1 MADFPTEQQELK
13 DGVGPVFHRV
23 YRIALP
29 VGEIAAR
36 RAMKNL
42 QADINAF
49 SPQWLA
55 RFEKNDGAAGP
66 LKEGDCFQIYLS
78 GPWNAPVRVHS
89 VAPSEFCLITL
100 EGHLEAGEIHFK
112 LENEGGQI
120 YFTVESLARS
130 KDKLVDLVYDKIPVA
145 RLAQT
150 QMWEMF
156 CQAFAEEA
164 LRLERGAREGGAEE
178 PPPVETFTEKMDEKT
193 GEWKRA

>member
-1 MADFPTEQQELK
+1 MEDFPSEQQELK

-29 VGEIAAR
+29 VSELAAR
-36 RAMKNL
+36 RAMKKL
-42 QADINAF
+42 QADINSF

-55 RFEKNDGAAGP
+55 RFEKNQGAEGE
-66 LKEGDCFQIYLS
+66 LRTGDCFQIYLS
-78 GPWNAPVRVHS
+78 APWNGPVRVHA
-89 VAPSEFCLITL
+89 VAPASFCLVTL
-100 EGHLEAGEIHFK
+100 EGHLEAGEIHFR
-112 LENEGGQI
+112 LEKEQGQL
-120 YFTVESLARS
+120 YFTIESLARS

-150 QMWEMF
+150 QMWEKF

-164 LRLERGAREGGAEE
+164 QRQDRGQKNDEADA
-178 PPPVETFTEKMDEKT
+178 PPVEVFTEKMDEKT